1 MLQESNVQNV
11 KDCPS
16 FCQVPMGWILLN
28 ETRQPGNSPSKPFVV
43 QKKSEKK
50 PSIPYNPT
58 PPSPS
63 KAHFSHP
70 CGCSSANSMDRIFLP
85 QWEPGDCGVWAT
97 RGATL
102 HDMQRLQL
110 REPLGRR
117 IFGPIYGL
125 YMVSNICDVLELLGM
140 MIIQIESNWVLY
152 TICICIHIS
161 TYIYIC
167 ITYAYK
173 CSYTCIHIHADVTS
187 PMP

>member
-1 MLQESNVQNV
+1 
-11 KDCPS
+11 
-16 FCQVPMGWILLN
+16 LLN

-140 MIIQIESNWVLY
+140 MIIQIESN
-152 TICICIHIS
+152 
-161 TYIYIC
+161 
-167 ITYAYK
+167 
-173 CSYTCIHIHADVTS
+173 
-187 PMP
+187 